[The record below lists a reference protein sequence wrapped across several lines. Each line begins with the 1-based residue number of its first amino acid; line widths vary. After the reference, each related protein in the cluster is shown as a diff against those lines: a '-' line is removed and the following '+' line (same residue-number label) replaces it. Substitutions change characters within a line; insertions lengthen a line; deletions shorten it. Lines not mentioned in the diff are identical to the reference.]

1 MDDAKWSV
9 TEIGCL
15 RGFWVRNCV
24 RDFAKK
30 QLAMLPSVWKADPGQ
45 NREHIILLKINC
57 F

>member
-15 RGFWVRNCV
+15 RDFWVRNCV

-30 QLAMLPSVWKADPGQ
+30 QLVMLPSVWKANPGQ